1 MRKWTIRLLI
11 LIYIVYLLYSN
22 DKIARQ
28 GGSSLGEQIL
38 YILAAIGVF
47 FYNYKN
53 YKKERLTNNL
63 I

>member
-1 MRKWTIRLLI
+1 MRKWIIRLII

-28 GGSSLGEQIL
+28 EGSSLVEQIL

-47 FYNYKN
+47 FIITKII
-53 YKKERLTNNL
+53 KKKD
-63 I
+63 

>member
-1 MRKWTIRLLI
+1 MRKWIIRLLI

-28 GGSSLGEQIL
+28 EGSSLGEQIL

-47 FYNYKN
+47 FIITKII
-53 YKKERLTNNL
+53 KKKD
-63 I
+63 